1 MALSSRSVR
10 ESCHSPELE
19 RMRLNSVCA
28 CGLAWRR
35 GRFIHFAKNPRL
47 WPVLGGHWPATEQ
60 MISSCRW
67 RMARRF
73 VDAPRRLVACN
84 YSEWERWDGLET
96 GRAKKNEG
104 AGVLLGILSFYFA
117 RFVLFRGRQS
127 SHRSVIWVMILVY
140 LFYFILFI
148 LFYFFLA
155 SGRRLLDSL
164 SYLLPIESRRW
175 LRARQVVV
183 SYIQTQSRDGIIH
196 PLPWEALVVSVT
208 RNEAHTRGH

>member
-1 MALSSRSVR
+1 MPIDFSRRMDLLVSRPPGSARGVYQQRPLASCQWRSQNRDPGLAKAMALSSRSVR

-28 CGLAWRR
+28 CELAWRR

-96 GRAKKNEG
+96 GRAKKMRGLE
-104 AGVLLGILSFYFA
+104 FYWESC
-117 RFVLFRGRQS
+117 G
-127 SHRSVIWVMILVY
+127 
-140 LFYFILFI
+140 FILLDLCYSVVGKARI
-148 LFYFFLA
+148 GLLF
-155 SGRRLLDSL
+155 G
-164 SYLLPIESRRW
+164 
-175 LRARQVVV
+175 
-183 SYIQTQSRDGIIH
+183 
-196 PLPWEALVVSVT
+196 
-208 RNEAHTRGH
+208 